1 MLTTGREYDRALIA
15 VVIMA
20 LILMAIYVWQ
30 CDRKH
35 NRSLKAQQQ
44 SMTARVDLLTSQV
57 QETAKNFKEFI
68 TPPIIDE
75 TDAELVTAKDM
86 DPSPVSSSFLG

>member
-20 LILMAIYVWQ
+20 LILMTIYVWQ

-35 NRSLKAQQQ
+35 NRSLQAQQK
-44 SMTARVDLLTSQV
+44 SMTARVDLLSTQV
-57 QETAKNFKEFI
+57 QETANNLKDFI
-68 TPPIIDE
+68 TPIIDE
-75 TDAELVTAKDM
+75 TEVEVPKVEM
-86 DPSPVSSSFLG
+86 DPSPVSSSFLN